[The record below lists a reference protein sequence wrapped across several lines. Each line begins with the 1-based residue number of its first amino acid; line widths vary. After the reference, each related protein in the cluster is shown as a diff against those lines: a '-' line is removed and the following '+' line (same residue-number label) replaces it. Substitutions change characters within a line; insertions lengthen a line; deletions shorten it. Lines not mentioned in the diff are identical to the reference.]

1 MLTSVLDNTDSSK
14 GALCFLDNHI
24 VFNMKN
30 KILQNNMDA
39 VVQLTTFNVL
49 LSRNTAEMK
58 IQFYCGSAYSL
69 QTLHASPRFWA
80 FKFTYQ
86 LAVDLYTIISQ
97 DDSPLRSEICS

>member
-49 LSRNTAEMK
+49 LSRNTAEIK
-58 IQFYCGSAYSL
+58 IQFYFLWFCIFLANPS
-69 QTLHASPRFWA
+69 RFTT
-80 FKFTYQ
+80 FLGIQ
-86 LAVDLYTIISQ
+86 IHISI
-97 DDSPLRSEICS
+97 SC